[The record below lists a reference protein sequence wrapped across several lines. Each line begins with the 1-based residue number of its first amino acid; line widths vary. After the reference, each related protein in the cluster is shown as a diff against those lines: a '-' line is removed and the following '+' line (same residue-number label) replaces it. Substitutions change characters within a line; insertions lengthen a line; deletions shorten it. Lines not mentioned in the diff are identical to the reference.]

1 LNRVLVDSGFLV
13 ALGIQGD
20 PRHRAAR
27 QFLERYEGRLLV
39 PEPVIVETCFFLST
53 AGKVRLL
60 DWVRKA
66 PCAVH
71 GVPADAYPV
80 VAAILTRYA
89 DLDPD
94 FTDAA
99 MVWLAGKT
107 GCRSILT
114 VDVRDFSA
122 YRLAKGKRFE
132 LVKWGASPP
141 RAGGECKG

>member
-1 LNRVLVDSGFLV
+1 MKSTWVDSGFLV
-13 ALGIQGD
+13 ALGIESD

-27 QFLERYEGRLLV
+27 AFLDSHAGKLLV

-66 PCAVH
+66 PRTIH
-71 GVPADAYPV
+71 GVPAQAYPDLG
-80 VAAILTRYA
+80 AILTRYA
-89 DLDPD
+89 DLDLD

-99 MVWLAGKT
+99 IVWLAGRSD
-107 GCRSILT
+107 CHSILT

-122 YRLAKGKRFE
+122 VRLPKGKRFD
-132 LVKWGASPP
+132 LVKWL
-141 RAGGECKG
+141 